1 MNSDLLEPS
10 SHVAEHPSRRHLHSV
25 DATLVLSELNPHSVV
40 DAFDGSE
47 APIALTTFG
56 TVREACP
63 KCQHHQLRLVLRQSN
78 VRSAH
83 LFCDNC
89 ESCFDAHY
97 PNGKSAL
104 TI

>member
-1 MNSDLLEPS
+1 MIPDLLEPS
-10 SHVAEHPSRRHLHSV
+10 SPVAEHPSRRHLYSV
-25 DATLVLSELNPHSVV
+25 DATLVLSELNPRAVV
-40 DAFDGSE
+40 DQLAGAE
-47 APIALTTFG
+47 APIDLTTFG
-56 TVREACP
+56 TVRESCP
-63 KCQHHQLRLVLRQSN
+63 KCHHHQLRLVLRQTN

-89 ESCFDAHY
+89 QGCFDAHY